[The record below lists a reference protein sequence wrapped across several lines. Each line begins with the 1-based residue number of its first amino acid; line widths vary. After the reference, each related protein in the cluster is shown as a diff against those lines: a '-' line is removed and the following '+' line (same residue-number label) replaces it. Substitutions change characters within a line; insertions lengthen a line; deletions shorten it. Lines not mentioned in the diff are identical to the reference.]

1 MSTSDLI
8 CRVSPWGGDVV
19 SHIGFYSV
27 SSWLARMGYRVM
39 QSWWAVRVVEETT
52 DITTNTDQEVNMGAR
67 VVELVVIILTDPVDS
82 SAADGRLVSEMFS
95 TAVFWEMVLKIFNS
109 RII

>member
-1 MSTSDLI
+1 M
-8 CRVSPWGGDVV
+8 
-19 SHIGFYSV
+19 
-27 SSWLARMGYRVM
+27 
-39 QSWWAVRVVEETT
+39 VEETT

-95 TAVFWEMVLKIFNS
+95 TAVFWEMVRKIFNS